1 MQKMGRK
8 NKEVGKMP
16 TCCCLT
22 LICCQPCLPNF
33 QCFKVVYHE
42 HLFAFSPSAM
52 SVMPKSQERILE
64 WMHLRLDQKCLSRL
78 AVYDEVIRGA
88 PILVLPRAPQP

>member
-1 MQKMGRK
+1 
-8 NKEVGKMP
+8 
-16 TCCCLT
+16 
-22 LICCQPCLPNF
+22 
-33 QCFKVVYHE
+33 
-42 HLFAFSPSAM
+42 M